1 MSFQNTVRTLL
12 AAGIVGE
19 LTFDGPFRG
28 EPRILVSA
36 DAANNVVGRAFT
48 QIAGSDTN
56 VEAGGTGVFAGILA
70 NPKEYA
76 SYGTAAGGPLA
87 PTIVLPNQTNAA
99 LVKMGTMIVA
109 LSTAGNIGDDV
120 HFVQATGVL
129 LAVAPGTAPAVGN
142 SVVPNCKVV
151 RQQIPAAG
159 LAYIQLTN

>member
-1 MSFQNTVRTLL
+1 MSFPSSVRNAL

-19 LTFDGPFRG
+19 IIYDGPHRA
-28 EPRILVSA
+28 EPRILSSS
-36 DAANNVVGRAFT
+36 DAALNVIGRAFT
-48 QIAGSDTN
+48 QVAGSDTD

-70 NPKEYA
+70 NPLEYA

-87 PTIVLPNQTNAA
+87 PTITLPNETGAS
-99 LVKMGTMIVA
+99 LVKMGTMIVS
-109 LSTAGNIGDDV
+109 LSTAANIGDDV

-129 LAVAPGTAPAVGN
+129 LAVAPGTEPAAGN

-151 RQQIPAAG
+151 RENIPAAG